1 MVIERY
7 NNDPTVGL
15 AHTVS
20 RDFQMSAGVAVVFR
34 KKFGRPQMSD
44 LIFQNLAYQQVNE
57 GLSVYSLVTKEMYY
71 GKPTN
76 EEYDTAFQQLK
87 IDFQTRGLKVL
98 ICSAMGCVRDL
109 IQPQH
114 FVDRISEFQKATGAT
129 VYIVSYNQEAKRKLW
144 RGMSHEEFVKT
155 LRQLI
160 ADRMEREQSSA
171 PEENKAEDRSATPDI
186 NSAQASGSSNEF
198 TPPALVPE
206 CSLVSE
212 CFLVS
217 ECSQAIGAF
226 LSEKSQSSV
235 GSAEGDC
242 KVNGSLKEQDV
253 IDVTGLSYGFSRYKL
268 PTQIKVGVNSD
279 FQNFLFPQAFTAQ
292 RYTAEWYKEGT
303 EHLFL
308 PVTILTPKNLTLVH
322 CVNN

>member
-1 MVIERY
+1 MAVSYPNIKLLPLHLLPRQVYTSHGLHFNKKGKVRIAEMVNKLMQIKGPHQNPADATKVPSNMIQHRNGGGIIVVEEEMSKVIERY

-129 VYIVSYNQEAKRKLW
+129 VYIVSYNQEVKRKLW

-198 TPPALVPE
+198 TPPALVP
-206 CSLVSE
+206 
-212 CFLVS
+212 
-217 ECSQAIGAF
+217 
-226 LSEKSQSSV
+226 
-235 GSAEGDC
+235 
-242 KVNGSLKEQDV
+242 
-253 IDVTGLSYGFSRYKL
+253 
-268 PTQIKVGVNSD
+268 
-279 FQNFLFPQAFTAQ
+279 
-292 RYTAEWYKEGT
+292 
-303 EHLFL
+303 
-308 PVTILTPKNLTLVH
+308 
-322 CVNN
+322 